1 MKSRRDNNIIITYFD
16 GGDVLAELKKRTSFF
31 DFFSGLDYATI
42 IPAVIA
48 SAYGL
53 MLVYSA
59 TYSSLNGKK
68 ISSSLLA
75 MFITVA
81 GGIVV
86 AIILSRINYEVIS
99 KLWPIIAAGCVLL
112 MILTYFIGVAPSERD
127 SARSWIKIGSFTI
140 QTSELMK
147 VGFIISFSYHLDLVK
162 DRINKIK
169 IILPLVVHGLIPI
182 GLCILTGDAGSA
194 LIFLIMFIGM
204 LFMAKIN
211 IGYFIAGFCG
221 IIVAFMVAWKLNIIS
236 GIQRQ
241 RIVALFYPDKYE
253 DVMYQQTNGKIA
265 IGSGGLFGQGFL
277 QGKMT
282 QSGAVPVNQSDMI
295 LTVAGEEFGFVGAMA
310 VILLLAA
317 LILRV
322 ITVGLKARDNVGYL
336 MCMGVSIMLFAQ
348 LLVNVGMELSL
359 LPCIGITL
367 PLFSSGGSSSLS
379 IYLAL
384 GIVLS
389 VYRYSKNQKDAL
401 FYTD

>member
-1 MKSRRDNNIIITYFD
+1 M
-16 GGDVLAELKKRTSFF
+16 AELKKRTSIF

-81 GGIVV
+81 GGIAA

-99 KLWPIIAAGCVLL
+99 KLWPVIAVGCVLL
-112 MILTYFIGVAPSERD
+112 MILTFFIGVAPSDRD
-127 SARSWIKIGSFTI
+127 TAKSWIKIGSFTI

-162 DRINKIK
+162 DKINKIK
-169 IILPLVVHGLIPI
+169 VILPLVVHGLIPI

-194 LIFLIMFIGM
+194 LIFMIMFIGM

-277 QGKMT
+277 HGKMT

-310 VILLLAA
+310 VILLLTI

-401 FYTD
+401 FYTE

>member
-1 MKSRRDNNIIITYFD
+1 M
-16 GGDVLAELKKRTSFF
+16 AELKKRTSIF

-81 GGIVV
+81 GGIAA

-99 KLWPIIAAGCVLL
+99 KLWPVIAVGCVLL
-112 MILTYFIGVAPSERD
+112 MILTFFIGVAPSDRD
-127 SARSWIKIGSFTI
+127 TAKSWIKIGSFTI

-162 DRINKIK
+162 DKINKIK
-169 IILPLVVHGLIPI
+169 VILPLVVHGLIPI

-194 LIFLIMFIGM
+194 LIFMIMFIGM

-221 IIVAFMVAWKLNIIS
+221 IIVAFMAALKLNIIS

-277 QGKMT
+277 HGKMT

-310 VILLLAA
+310 VILLLTI

-401 FYTD
+401 FYTE